1 MYIPIFWTGQLNWYS
16 DSKWNGRFGIK
27 SLLGRNL
34 PHSCGPALGP
44 TQPPI
49 QRVPGHLR
57 MYNSRNVALTN
68 PTQSS
73 VEVKER
79 VEV

>member
-1 MYIPIFWTGQLNWYS
+1 MFWTGQLNWYS
-16 DSKWNGRFGIK
+16 DSKRNGRFGIK
-27 SLLGRNL
+27 SQLGQDL

-44 TQPPI
+44 TQPSI

-57 MYNSRNVALTN
+57 MYNSRKAALTTSTPSN
-68 PTQSS
+68 

>member
-1 MYIPIFWTGQLNWYS
+1 VYIPTFWTGQLNWYS
-16 DSKWNGRFGIK
+16 DSKRNERFGIK
-27 SLLGRNL
+27 SQMGRDL

-49 QRVPGHLR
+49 QWVPGHLR
-57 MYNSRNVALTN
+57 MYNSRNVALTT
-68 PTQSS
+68 PTPSS

-79 VEV
+79 VDV